1 MPKKYEEL
9 GTSETARL
17 FYAFSHAAVKG
28 LGKVAFGLRSIGV
41 SNVPQ
46 EGPGLILS
54 NHLDWIDVALEPV
67 VIPNRSVTVIG
78 REGVMNKPVQGKL
91 FELWGAKKI
100 HRLASGERNK
110 EAMDAGMEIMR
121 TPLKEGHL
129 ELLYGS
135 PPSRTPGHKPA
146 MPMGT
151 AARLARETGA
161 PVIPTVIKGSEHKLR
176 PRGITVAFGEPLI
189 HDGTK
194 KDDKAFRQEIHR
206 VQTEMFEAIEYPI
219 EYLTPEENY
228 ILAPDL

>member
-1 MPKKYEEL
+1 MAKKYEEL
-9 GTSETARL
+9 DTTEAGRL
-17 FYAFSHAAVKG
+17 FYAFAHTAVKG
-28 LGKVAFGLRSIGV
+28 LGKVVFGLRSVGV

-54 NHLDWIDVALEPV
+54 NHLDWSDVALEPA
-67 VIPNRSVTVIG
+67 VIPNRHVTVIG
-78 REGVMNKPVQGKL
+78 REGVMNKPIQGKL

-110 EAMDAGMEIMR
+110 EALEAGMEIMR
-121 TPLKEGHL
+121 APLFEGHL

-135 PPSRTPGHKPA
+135 PPSRTPGRMPA
-146 MPMGT
+146 LPMGT

-161 PVIPTVIKGSEHKLR
+161 PVIPAVIKGSEHKLR
-176 PRGITVAFGEPLI
+176 PRGITVAFGQPLI

-194 KDDKAFRQEIHR
+194 KEDKAFRVEIHR

-219 EYLTPEENY
+219 EYLPPEQNY
-228 ILAPDL
+228 KLEPDL